1 MDFRLKNDA
10 DLKELP
16 AALTAVMPEG
26 IRVTD
31 CYEQVSKVA
40 LLKYLEIEGSF
51 EYDTRDTAEMA
62 KALTDLY
69 ARKTIVITKKT
80 KRGVGES
87 DIRPAIRDI
96 TFTAGEGEVRLHAL
110 ISAQEPTL
118 NPALL
123 ADALRQLKP
132 EIAPD
137 FEKFVR
143 IENYLENME
152 IFQ

>member
-1 MDFRLKNDA
+1 
-10 DLKELP
+10 
-16 AALTAVMPEG
+16 
-26 IRVTD
+26 
-31 CYEQVSKVA
+31 
-40 LLKYLEIEGSF
+40 
-51 EYDTRDTAEMA
+51 MA
-62 KALTDLY
+62 KALTDFY
-69 ARKTIVITKKT
+69 ARESIVITKKT

-96 TFTAGEGEVRLHAL
+96 AFTAGEGEVKLHAL

-132 EIAPD
+132 DIAPD

-152 IFQ
+152 IFR